1 MKFIADNIMLIGLII
16 GSGFMLVWP
25 ALKKGAGASGASNLN
40 PNQAVM
46 LINRSHAI
54 VIDVRDDAEFATGHI
69 TEAKNIPLAQLEDRV
84 KELQKYK
91 DKPILVNCQGG
102 VRSAKACALLAKNE
116 FTAVSNLEGG
126 INAWV
131 AAKLPIVKSN

>member
-1 MKFIADNIMLIGLII
+1 MKFITDNIMLIGLII
-16 GSGFMLVWP
+16 GSGFMLIWP
-25 ALKKGAGASGASNLN
+25 ALKKGAAGANNVN

-46 LINRSHAI
+46 LINRNHAI
-54 VIDVRDDAEFATGHI
+54 VIDVREETEFATGHI
-69 TEAKNIPLAQLEDRV
+69 TDAKNIPLAQLPERL

-102 VRSAKACALLAKNE
+102 VRSAKACAILLKNE

-131 AAKLPIVKSN
+131 TAKLPVVKSS